1 MRLTEPRISPLAEAD
16 FTAEQAEIMTPSRE
30 RFGMVFNVNKT
41 LMRNMPLFT
50 SWISF
55 ARHIM
60 AGSSLAPR
68 LREIIIMR
76 VGWNT
81 SCEYEWGQHVL
92 MSEPTG
98 LTSEDH
104 KRIKEGASADGW
116 SEIES
121 VLITATDEL
130 LTDAMISNAT
140 WAALSGQLNEKQIT
154 DLIFT
159 VGQYQMMAM
168 ALNSL
173 GVQREPG
180 VPGFDG

>member
-1 MRLTEPRISPLAEAD
+1 MRLTEPRIPPLSEAN
-16 FTAEQAEIMTPSRE
+16 FTAEQAEIAAPSRE

-41 LMRNMPLFT
+41 LMHNMPLFT
-50 SWISF
+50 SWITF

-60 AGSSLAPR
+60 AGSSLEPR

-92 MSEPTG
+92 MSEPAG
-98 LTSEDH
+98 LTPEDH
-104 KRIKEGASADGW
+104 KRIKEGALAEGW

-130 LTDAMISNAT
+130 LGETMISNAT

-154 DLIFT
+154 DVIFT

-180 VPGFDG
+180 IPGFDG

>member
-1 MRLTEPRISPLAEAD
+1 
-16 FTAEQAEIMTPSRE
+16 
-30 RFGMVFNVNKT
+30 
-41 LMRNMPLFT
+41 
-50 SWISF
+50 
-55 ARHIM
+55 M
-60 AGSSLAPR
+60 AGSSLEPR

-92 MSEPTG
+92 MSEPAG
-98 LTSEDH
+98 LTPEDH
-104 KRIKEGASADGW
+104 KRIKEGALAEGW

-130 LTDAMISNAT
+130 LGETMISNAT
-140 WAALSGQLNEKQIT
+140 WAALSSQLNEKQIT
-154 DLIFT
+154 DVIFT

-180 VPGFDG
+180 IPGFDG